1 MATATDSVGSTVE
14 PHRCDNAA
22 EFVLRRLDESDEPR
36 SPSDLA
42 SEYGC
47 GNNWMRQV
55 LSKLATEGEIERISR
70 GSYVARDDPDGAT
83 DVNLSV
89 LSGANTDAEL
99 EPAEKQD
106 EGTDENEGD
115 SMPTAEEY
123 EQQYADQGE
132 RTDADEGESV
142 GSDNADEGDR
152 TETQAATT
160 NATAFFEGVDPRT
173 VMLAVA
179 VAAVG
184 YVAYRSLSA
193 SGDSPDQAG
202 GDGGEQVE
210 EDADVEGGLIE

>member
-36 SPSDLA
+36 SPSGLA

-47 GNNWMRQV
+47 GNNWMRQAM
-55 LSKLATEGEIERISR
+55 SKLESDGEIERISR
-70 GSYVARDDPDGAT
+70 GSYVARDDPDDGT

-106 EGTDENEGD
+106 EG
-115 SMPTAEEY
+115 
-123 EQQYADQGE
+123 
-132 RTDADEGESV
+132 TDADEGESV

-173 VMLAVA
+173 LMLVVG
-179 VAAVG
+179 VAAVV
-184 YVAYRSLSA
+184 YVAYRSLSGSESSA
-193 SGDSPDQAG
+193 DQGGSDGD
-202 GDGGEQVE
+202 GEQVE
-210 EDADVEGGLIE
+210 QAVDVEGGLLG